1 MKNLQYKRLLFENS
15 NLLGFGFLMTFY
27 SSIGQTFLFGV
38 FGPAIQSDFNLSHT
52 TWGTMYM
59 IGTLASGVVLT
70 WSGGLID
77 RVRLPVYA
85 LSVCGLIVTACG
97 LTAFV
102 SGPVGLVLCIFL
114 LRHSGQGL
122 ASHTAMTSMT
132 RYFVNNR
139 GRAISI
145 ASLGETTGQ
154 AILPFLALA
163 SISAIGWRW
172 TYGWFGIIIAL
183 TSIPTI
189 LRLLRG
195 WVQLHKT
202 HLKRFSVKDRKDSEE
217 NNTSSWSRQQVLRD
231 PRFYLMLPALLA
243 PGFIGTALF
252 FNHLNIADAK
262 GWEASWVTGN
272 YVIYAVVI
280 VISQLASGAL
290 VDRFSASSVVQCML
304 IPLVVGLVIIGFA
317 DHHLWFIPYMIIL
330 AIHWGMAS
338 NSTIAIWPQLYGVGH
353 LGAIKSMHFALT
365 VIFSAFGPVIF
376 GILIDLE
383 FSIRNICLLAASYA
397 ILCNVV
403 LVLTLRTVKKEHG
416 QFAG

>member
-102 SGPVGLVLCIFL
+102 SVPVGLVLCIFL

-122 ASHTAMTSMT
+122 ASHTATISMT
-132 RYFVNNR
+132 RYFVRNR
-139 GRAISI
+139 GRAIAI
-145 ASLGETTGQ
+145 ASLGGTAGK
-154 AILPFLALA
+154 AILPFLTLV
-163 SISAIGWRW
+163 SITAIGWRW
-172 TYGWFGIIIAL
+172 TYGWFGIIIAI
-183 TSIPTI
+183 TSIPTV

-202 HLKRFSVKDRKDSEE
+202 HLKRFAVKDSED
-217 NNTSSWSRQQVLRD
+217 NSASSWNRQQVLRD
-231 PRFYLMLPALLA
+231 PQFYLMLPGLLA

-252 FNHLNIADAK
+252 FHHLNIAVSK
-262 GWEASWVTGN
+262 GWEASWITGN
-272 YVIYAVVI
+272 YVIYAVAI
-280 VISQLASGAL
+280 VFSMLASGAL
-290 VDRFSASSVVQCML
+290 VDRFSARSVIQFML
-304 IPLVVGLVIIGFA
+304 IPLVAALIIIGFA
-317 DHHLWFIPYMIIL
+317 EHHLWFIPYMIMIGINFSMV
-330 AIHWGMAS
+330 A
-338 NSTIAIWPQLYGVGH
+338 NSTSAIWPELYGVGN
-353 LGAIKSMHFALT
+353 LGAIKSMHSALA
-365 VIFSAFGPVIF
+365 VVSSAFGPMVF
-376 GILIDLE
+376 GILIDHEL
-383 FSIRNICLLAASYA
+383 SIRNICLLAATYTF
-397 ILCNVV
+397 LCNVV
-403 LVLTLRTVKKEHG
+403 LVLTVRTGKKMGVSSVPEG
-416 QFAG
+416 